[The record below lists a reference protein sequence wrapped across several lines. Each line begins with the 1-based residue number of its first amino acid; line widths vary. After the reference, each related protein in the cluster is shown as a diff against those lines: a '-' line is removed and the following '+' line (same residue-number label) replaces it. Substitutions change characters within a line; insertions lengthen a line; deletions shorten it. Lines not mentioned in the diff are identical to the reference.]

1 MLCIFRGVSVCS
13 SRCYLRGFVAMLAI
27 AAAAP
32 NVRAANL
39 GPFEGHADIGKT
51 GHAGSVE
58 FNADRGVFTV
68 SGGGDDMWGTA
79 DAFHF
84 VYKEASGDVS
94 LTADIRW
101 IGEGGHKNRK
111 ACFLVR
117 QSLEPGAAYV
127 DAASHGDGHMALQWR
142 TVADGKTGDVGSK
155 VISSPKT
162 VRIEKRGDEFQ
173 MWAAA
178 EGGELQ
184 PIGKPYRL
192 HLDEP
197 FYVGLSVCSH
207 DNNKLETVEF
217 SNVVIGNPK
226 GETIAPK

>member
-1 MLCIFRGVSVCS
+1 MNFIPCQYGIRRRLCSILGAFAMMGSLAVSAWAS
-13 SRCYLRGFVAMLAI
+13 D
-27 AAAAP
+27 
-32 NVRAANL
+32 L
-39 GPFEGHADIGKT
+39 GPFEGHADIGKV
-51 GHAGSVE
+51 GQAGSVE
-58 FNADRGVFTV
+58 YDATRGVYTV
-68 SGGGDDMWGTA
+68 TGGGDDMWGTA

-84 VYKEASGDVS
+84 LYKQASGDVS
-94 LTADIRW
+94 LTADISW
-101 IGEGGHKNRK
+101 PTEGGHKNRK

-117 QSLEPGAAYV
+117 QNLEPGSMYM

-142 TVADGKTGDVGSK
+142 TAADGKTGDVGLK
-155 VISSPKT
+155 EVRNPKR

-184 PIGKPYRL
+184 PLGKPYRL

-197 FYVGLSVCSH
+197 FYIGLGVCSH

-217 SNVVIGNPK
+217 SNVVIGVPAAAS
-226 GETIAPK
+226 GAPQ